1 MGILISTTNDII
13 KTAAAPF
20 DTRSKERKYKDSLAG
35 GTSLETISGLMLSG
49 VEYINKKNIKNQ
61 IDNFESL

>member
-13 KTAAAPF
+13 KTATAPF

-35 GTSLETISGLMLSG
+35 GTSLETVINLTLTGLEFS
-49 VEYINKKNIKNQ
+49 VKNDNPFHKNY
-61 IDNFESL
+61 DD